1 MSIIRYYLSGL
12 PIVLGEAARR
22 ELAAELLR
30 LGVKKPLVV
39 TDGGLLETG
48 TAGLVLEEL
57 KKAGYAFACYSGV
70 KTDPLDTMVDEGLDI
85 YRREGCDGIVSVGGG
100 SSMDTGKC
108 ISVMTV
114 HEGRILDYARSTP
127 NHREFKRRGCPILS
141 LPTTSGTGSEASQFA
156 VITNAKTHRKTT
168 LATPMILSN
177 SAILDPELALTV
189 PKEVTVNR
197 LYDRYGLP
205 LMVVENGYGAYDKR
219 EADGSIPDDDRIAY
233 FKAHIEAMGE
243 AVSEDGVDLIG
254 YTPWGLIDLVSAST
268 GEMEKR
274 YGFIYVDLDNQGRGT
289 GERLKKKSFAW
300 YHKVIETNGEVL

>member
-1 MSIIRYYLSGL
+1 MSRGLGDVYKRQVDYIGFSYYMSNVYG
-12 PIVLGEAARR
+12 A
-22 ELAAELLR
+22 
-30 LGVKKPLVV
+30 
-39 TDGGLLETG
+39 
-48 TAGLVLEEL
+48 
-57 KKAGYAFACYSGV
+57 
-70 KTDPLDTMVDEGLDI
+70 DES
-85 YRREGCDGIVSVGGG
+85 R
-100 SSMDTGKC
+100 
-108 ISVMTV
+108 MTV
-114 HEGRILDYARSTP
+114 SSGGIIKTMKNPYLKETLWGWAIDPKGLRI
-127 NHREFKRRGCPILS
+127 
-141 LPTTSGTGSEASQFA
+141 
-156 VITNAKTHRKTT
+156 
-168 LATPMILSN
+168 
-177 SAILDPELALTV
+177 AL
-189 PKEVTVNR
+189 NR